1 MRLEGLMKR
10 LRGDKKD
17 LRPFNSIYIFLL
29 FLFTAGTQIFGQLP
43 LNGFCSYNRIK
54 VNPSEGKIFTLD
66 FDNDNKTDFL
76 LFNPLNNNVAFQKG
90 TAAENKISSFKR
102 SSAISISDL
111 KPVIQLRRKELF
123 YFAISQ
129 KDRKAALFSISRGG
143 NLSVN
148 MQYKFDSYPSSLAVA
163 DVNGDGNSEAVVCG
177 NNFKGISLFLL
188 KGRLNE
194 IKVVPDGVYS
204 SAQFIDLNYDGFP
217 DLAAFDSRKN
227 SLVFFTNDQNGNFR
241 RARHFKFD
249 PSVKSFKTAD
259 VNSDGYMDIILSEQK
274 GFYILEGD
282 SVSSFKKSFFI
293 HTPVQPDEVTVD
305 DYNSDGINDL
315 AYMNK
320 NTGEFFVQINKGN
333 GSYYY
338 PVLLL
343 KKSGF
348 SDMKSF
354 RDNFQKKVVLL
365 NPDGELYVISR
376 FNSKKDFDRISAFG
390 EASGV
395 ASFESLNSDGKDLCV
410 IDNYQKALII
420 LAGEPGNPVSKYYS
434 VRTSTSFTKAV
445 VDDSKKNVKI
455 FFLYTPGNDLVEI
468 IKYNF
473 ENLRIEKIALYVK
486 GGIIDLRLKHSDES
500 DYPNIYLLANKRDPV
515 FAVYQ
520 LRGYRYAEIN
530 SGRPGKPFV
539 DAIVTPN
546 DTLPLFSWNKGAYGA
561 EYYGYTFSPSYKNR
575 FLYKYDFKIQ
585 DDFGL
590 YMQAFPA
597 NRNEF
602 SNFTLIKNSRDV
614 DGILYERKGIR
625 NLNFEIQGKLP
636 LDFRKE
642 SICLYQSMNDKRK
655 ILFIYDFGNGIFYKA
670 DLNSKSRII
679 TVRGSDKINDIL
691 QYVVDKSTGKRMKI
705 VYIGSDDRCL
715 NFKEI
720 E

>member
-10 LRGDKKD
+10 LRGDKTD
-17 LRPFNSIYIFLL
+17 LRRFNCIYF
-29 FLFTAGTQIFGQLP
+29 FLFFLFAEGTEIYGQLP
-43 LNGFCSYNRIK
+43 LNGFCSYSRIQ
-54 VNPSEGKIFTLD
+54 VHPSEEKILTLD

-76 LFNPLNNNVAFQKG
+76 LYNPLNNNISVQKS
-90 TAAENKISSFKR
+90 TFIDNKITSIKR
-102 SSAISISDL
+102 SSGISITDL
-111 KPVIQLRRKELF
+111 KPVIQLKRKELF

-143 NLSVN
+143 EVRTT

-163 DVNGDGNSEAVVCG
+163 DVNGDGNSEAIVCG

-188 KGRLNE
+188 RNRPEE
-194 IKVVPDGVYS
+194 IKVVPEGVYS

-217 DLAAFDSRKN
+217 DVVAYDARKN

-241 RARHFKFD
+241 KARNIKFD

-259 VNSDGYMDIILSEQK
+259 VNSDGYMDIILSKQK
-274 GFYILEGD
+274 GFNVLEGD
-282 SVSSFKKSFFI
+282 SVSSFKKSFFV

-305 DYNSDGINDL
+305 DYNGDGINDL

-320 NTGEFFVQINKGN
+320 TTGEFFVQLNKGN

-338 PVLLL
+338 PILLL

-365 NPDGELYVISR
+365 NPEGELYVFSR
-376 FNSKKDFDRISAFG
+376 FNSKKDFDRVSAFG

-395 ASFESLNSDGKDLCV
+395 AAFESLNSDGKDLCV
-410 IDNYQKALII
+410 IDNYQKALI
-420 LAGEPGNPVSKYYS
+420 LLTGEPGSPISKYYS
-434 VRTSTSFTKAV
+434 VRTSTSFSKAV
-445 VDDSKKNVKI
+445 VDDSKKNEKI
-455 FFLYTPGNDLVEI
+455 FFLYTPGSDLIEI

-473 ENLRIEKIALYVK
+473 ENLRIEKSALYVK
-486 GGIIDLRLKHSDES
+486 GGIIDFKLKHSDES
-500 DYPNIYLLANKRDPV
+500 GYPNIYLLSNKQDPL
-515 FAVYQ
+515 FSIYQ
-520 LRGYRYAEIN
+520 FRGYRYAEISSN
-530 SGRPGKPFV
+530 RPGKPFI
-539 DAIVTPN
+539 DAAVTPN
-546 DTLPLFSWNKGAYGA
+546 DTLSLFTWNKGYFGA
-561 EYYGYTFSPSYKNR
+561 EYYGFTFTPSYKNK

-590 YMQAFPA
+590 YMQAFST
-597 NRNEF
+597 NKNEY
-602 SNFTLIKNSRDV
+602 SNFTLVKNNQDV
-614 DGILYERKGIR
+614 DGILFEQKGIR

-636 LDFRKE
+636 PEFKKE
-642 SICLYQSMNDKRK
+642 SICLYQGNSDKRK

-670 DLNSKSRII
+670 DLNSKSRIMS
-679 TVRGSDKINDIL
+679 VRGSDKINDIF
-691 QYVVDKSTGKRMKI
+691 QYVVDKSVGKRMKI
-705 VYIGSDDRCL
+705 VYIGENDKCL